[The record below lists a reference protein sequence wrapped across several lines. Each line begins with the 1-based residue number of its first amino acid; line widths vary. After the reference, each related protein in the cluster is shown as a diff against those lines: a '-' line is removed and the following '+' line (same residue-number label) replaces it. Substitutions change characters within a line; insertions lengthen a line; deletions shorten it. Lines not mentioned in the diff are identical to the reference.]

1 MSLILGRRK
10 NLNRQEDGGT
20 AMNHR
25 SGFDK
30 HFLRPLILSLVLLL
44 TGSLSAQTINSPSSA
59 LNPAAVPKPG
69 EQGFSKK
76 IFWTEAGACTL
87 FNVLDGYTTIARPTG
102 YEEAGF
108 PRGSSFLLGKNPS
121 AGRYVSTMGIMQVA
135 TSFAAYRL
143 EHSQKRFLRLVGHTL
158 MIQGAYAHADGYIGN
173 LLVQG
178 KPPSLPQANLA
189 PITLPTSQRF

>member
-1 MSLILGRRK
+1 
-10 NLNRQEDGGT
+10 
-20 AMNHR
+20 MNHR

-30 HFLRPLILSLVLLL
+30 KRPLILSLVLLL
-44 TGSLSAQTINSPSSA
+44 TGSLFAQTIHSPSSA
-59 LNPAAVPKPG
+59 LNPAAAPQGG
-69 EQGFSKK
+69 EHEFSKK
-76 IFWTEAGACTL
+76 IFWAEVGAYTL

-121 AGRYVSTMGIMQVA
+121 AGRYVSTMGVMQAA

-143 EHSQKRFLRLVGHTL
+143 EHSQKRFLRIVGHTL
-158 MIQGAYAHADGYIGN
+158 MIQGTYAHADGYIGN

-178 KPPSLPQANLA
+178 KTSSIPQASLA
-189 PITLPTSQRF
+189 STTAPTMKRF